1 MNELA
6 LVQNNTQLVTEAD
19 SKALR
24 NSKFKNFTD
33 SEIQQCLRI
42 SEVLKLHPLL
52 NQIHFVKRKSKDGT
66 TTITTQVG
74 IDGFRLA
81 AERSGAYAGSDDAI
95 FEYKDTDKVRAY
107 PTKATV
113 TVYKIIGG
121 VRCPFTASARWDEYY
136 PGGVQGVMWDN
147 MPHNQLAKC
156 AEALALRKGFPAELS
171 SFRSDEEMAQ
181 ADTAPKAAQEI
192 EKKVNAQAESAP
204 IETTG
209 QPVAKS
215 DDIAATSQ
223 SEIPVHC
230 GKPMRISKF
239 VDRNFGHKPYWCTEC
254 NEKVA
259 AE

>member
-1 MNELA
+1 MSELA
-6 LVQNNTQLVTEAD
+6 LISNNTQLVTEAD

-24 NSKFKNFTD
+24 NSKFKGFTD
-33 SEIQQCLRI
+33 SEVAQCLRI
-42 SEVLKLHPLL
+42 CEVLKLHPLL
-52 NQIHFVKRKSKDGT
+52 NQIHFVKRKNHKDNT
-66 TTITTQVG
+66 YTITTQVG
-74 IDGFRLA
+74 IDGFRLG
-81 AERSGAYAGSDDAI
+81 AERSGAYAGSDDAV
-95 FEYKDTDKVRAY
+95 FEYKDSDKARAF

-136 PGGVQGVMWDN
+136 PGGTQGAMWDS
-147 MPHNQLAKC
+147 MPHNQLSKC

-181 ADTAPKAAQEI
+181 ADTAPKTAQEI
-192 EKKVNAQAESAP
+192 EKKVAAQSESPA

-209 QPVAKS
+209 QVVNDNDSAKP
-215 DDIAATSQ
+215 
-223 SEIPVHC
+223 EIPVHC
-230 GKPMRISKF
+230 GKPMRISKY
-239 VDRNFGHKPYWCTEC
+239 VDRNFGHKPYWCPDC